1 MKLEVHSVIKVYK
14 YSLLIQALMIFI
26 AHLRYRSQMCVWTT
40 IRVLVAVTVRLSR
53 THRLKKK
60 AVKILHLILVAQA
73 EIKGFATALNFNLKK
88 VDPIIQD
95 GVCVCASL
103 WKMVVIE
110 ANVSNTVGPRVSETP
125 FA

>member
-53 THRLKKK
+53 RLKKK

-73 EIKGFATALNFNLKK
+73 EI
-88 VDPIIQD
+88 
-95 GVCVCASL
+95 
-103 WKMVVIE
+103 
-110 ANVSNTVGPRVSETP
+110 
-125 FA
+125 